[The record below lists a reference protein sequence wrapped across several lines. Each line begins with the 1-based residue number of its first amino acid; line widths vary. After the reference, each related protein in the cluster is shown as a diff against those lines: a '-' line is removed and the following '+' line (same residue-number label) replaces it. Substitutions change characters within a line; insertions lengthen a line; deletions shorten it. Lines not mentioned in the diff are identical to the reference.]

1 MTAALTDQVDMQP
14 ADIPLA
20 LYIHMPWCIK
30 KCPYCDFNSHVVP
43 DRQGAQQRL
52 VEQSMS
58 TLQEASPSLGIN
70 ALFNQTSTPIS
81 PDSALSAELEQA
93 YLHALIKDA
102 AQQQPLAQGR
112 CISSIF
118 IGGGTPSLISAKG
131 YEWLF
136 TQLKNLFLF
145 SDDCEITLEANP
157 GTLEHQPFA
166 NYLAAGINRL
176 SLGVQTFNP
185 AQLQRLGRVHN
196 QEDAIQAIRRA
207 REAGFNRVNV
217 DLMHGLPE
225 QTQAQALHDLH
236 TAITHGATH
245 ISWYQL
251 TIEPNTV
258 FFRTQPT
265 LPDDDTLADI
275 QQAGEEVLRQ
285 HGFVQYEVSA
295 WAKEQPCR
303 HNINYWQFGDYLAI
317 GAGAHGKVTQT
328 NGVYRFQKTR
338 LPKDYLAQQP
348 ASMLHWQAIQAKD
361 MPFEFMMN
369 ALRLKEGVP
378 HEFYAQRT
386 GLSLDPLQPVLSQL
400 RQRGLLVGNNLLSH
414 SSRLQCTA
422 QGFNYLNDV
431 LGEFVDE

>member
-1 MTAALTDQVDMQP
+1 MTLAPVMPVCIQS

-43 DRQGAQQRL
+43 TSDSAIQGLAEQQLLIFQGAKL
-52 VEQSMS
+52 VDSEYMS
-58 TLQEASPSLGIN
+58 T
-70 ALFNQTSTPIS
+70 
-81 PDSALSAELEQA
+81 DSALSVQLEQA
-93 YLHALIKDA
+93 YLHALIQDA

-112 CISSIF
+112 CISSVF
-118 IGGGTPSLISAKG
+118 IGGGTPSLISAAG
-131 YEWLF
+131 YAWLF
-136 TQLKNLFLF
+136 AQLKKLF
-145 SDDCEITLEANP
+145 SFTDDCEITLEANP

-166 NYLAAGINRL
+166 DYLAAGINRL

-185 AQLQRLGRVHN
+185 EQLQRLGRVHN
-196 QEDAIQAIRRA
+196 QDDAMQAIKRG
-207 REAGFNRVNV
+207 REAGFERLNV
-217 DLMHGLPE
+217 DLMHGLPQ
-225 QTQAQALHDLH
+225 QTQAQALYDLH
-236 TAITHGATH
+236 TAIAQGATH

-275 QQAGEEVLRQ
+275 QQAGEDLLRQ

-295 WAKEQPCR
+295 WTKELPCR
-303 HNINYWQFGDYLAI
+303 HNLNYWQFGDYLAI
-317 GAGAHGKVTQT
+317 GAGAHGKISQT
-328 NGVYRFQKTR
+328 DGIYRFQKKR

-348 ASMLHWQAIQAKD
+348 ASMLNWQAITSVD

-369 ALRLKEGVP
+369 ALRLKDGVP
-378 HEFYAQRT
+378 SQFYAART
-386 GLSLDPLQPVLSQL
+386 GLSLAPLQATLHQL
-400 RQRGLLVGNNLLSH
+400 RQRGLLVSDPQ
-414 SSRLQCTA
+414 RLQCTP

-431 LGEFVDE
+431 LSEFVDD